1 MSIITQ
7 IQDPMTMNTITLAT
21 GVVKKVMVTAY
32 QAGQKGVDD
41 DGIRRTR
48 FNGKVIEASHK
59 ISILLTEGEEEVWV
73 SLGDKMVKHL
83 DKPIGLKQ
91 TDGTW
96 KNLAEGLKV
105 RLLVVGKEY
114 KGKMYYSGKLSKIF
128 VLEDAPADAKQQ
140 QQTPRKTQ
148 QKALQQPKN
157 DKAVSPSQVEKV
169 KVYGPVKAV
178 DGNVITIE
186 DEKLGEGKLILTPGQ
201 IAEGVEV
208 GVRVTALV
216 DKNTGNVLSN
226 FKVYAQKGREGAKR
240 KSGYDPVGVSCGHS
254 INALAELLLR
264 GFKPTDQLE
273 MCKKL
278 HSITAKLQKEY
289 AEDLGVT
296 TDAVGATVGNSI
308 LNGCRRCNLDAPD
321 IIADIYSEAKA
332 VLVNLS
338 EPLYA
343 YIKEH
348 PQGEDVN
355 VEQPEPRK
363 EEAKQESE
371 PLSQSNTIDAP
382 PTDYNPDEQ
391 FDFDDSIPF

>member
-1 MSIITQ
+1 MSVITQ
-7 IQDPMTMNTITLAT
+7 VQDPMTMNTITLAT

-73 SLGDKMVKHL
+73 SLGDKMVKHP

-96 KNLAEGLKV
+96 KDLVEGLKV
-105 RLLVVGKEY
+105 RLPVVGKEY
-114 KGKMYYSGKLSKIF
+114 KGKMYYSGKLSKILI
-128 VLEDAPADAKQQ
+128 LEDAPAEAKQQ

-148 QKALQQPKN
+148 QKAPQQPKN
-157 DKAVSPSQVEKV
+157 DKAVTPSQVEKV

-186 DEKLGEGKLILTPGQ
+186 DEKLGEGKLILTPEQ

-226 FKVYAQKGREGAKR
+226 FKVYTQKGKEGAKR
-240 KSGYDPVGVSCGHS
+240 KKGFSKEGIEAGHA
-254 INALAELLLR
+254 INAMFILRNRGLEIEDEL
-264 GFKPTDQLE
+264 QL
-273 MCKKL
+273 CKDL
-278 HSITAKLQKEY
+278 HYVSVKVKKAY
-289 AEDLGVT
+289 AERMAADL
-296 TDAVGATVGNSI
+296 DAVGAPAGQSVLKGCEMVDLNS
-308 LNGCRRCNLDAPD
+308 PD
-321 IIADIYSEAKA
+321 ILAEIEALANKVLSELSDPLYDFIKENPDG
-332 VLVNLS
+332 VPPVKGVETDNQPQDDGS
-338 EPLYA
+338 EPLTA
-343 YIKEH
+343 DN
-348 PQGEDVN
+348 QDV
-355 VEQPEPRK
+355 
-363 EEAKQESE
+363 
-371 PLSQSNTIDAP
+371 P
-382 PTDYNPDEQ
+382 PTDFRDKGFDEW
-391 FDFDDSIPF
+391 DSDIPF

>member
-1 MSIITQ
+1 MSVITQ
-7 IQDPMTMNTITLAT
+7 VQDPMTMNTITLAT

-59 ISILLTEGEEEVWV
+59 ISVLLTEGGEEVWV
-73 SLGDKMVKHL
+73 SLGDKMVKHP

-96 KNLAEGLKV
+96 KDLVEGLKV
-105 RLLVVGKEY
+105 RLPVTGKEY
-114 KGKMYYSGKLSKIF
+114 KGKMYYSGKLSKIL

-148 QKALQQPKN
+148 QKAPQQPKN
-157 DKAVSPSQVEKV
+157 DKAVNPSQVEKV

-186 DEKLGEGKLILTPGQ
+186 DEKLGEGKLILTPEQ

-226 FKVYAQKGREGAKR
+226 FKVYTQKGKEGAKR
-240 KSGYDPVGVSCGHS
+240 KKGFSKEGIEAGHAINSMFILRNRGLEIEDELQLCKDLHYVSV
-254 INALAELLLR
+254 
-264 GFKPTDQLE
+264 KV
-273 MCKKL
+273 KK
-278 HSITAKLQKEY
+278 AY
-289 AEDLGVT
+289 AERMAADL
-296 TDAVGATVGNSI
+296 DAVGAPAGQSVLKGCEMVDLNS
-308 LNGCRRCNLDAPD
+308 PD
-321 IIADIYSEAKA
+321 ILAEIEALANKVLSELSDPLYDFIKENPDG
-332 VLVNLS
+332 VPPTKGMETDNQLQDKGS
-338 EPLYA
+338 EPLTA
-343 YIKEH
+343 DN
-348 PQGEDVN
+348 QDV
-355 VEQPEPRK
+355 
-363 EEAKQESE
+363 
-371 PLSQSNTIDAP
+371 P
-382 PTDYNPDEQ
+382 PTDFRDKGFDEW
-391 FDFDDSIPF
+391 DSEDIPF

>member
-1 MSIITQ
+1 MSVITQ
-7 IQDPMTMNTITLAT
+7 VQDPMTMNTITLAT

-73 SLGDKMVKHL
+73 SLGDKMVKHP

-96 KNLAEGLKV
+96 KDLVEGLKV
-105 RLLVVGKEY
+105 RLPVVGKEY
-114 KGKMYYSGKLSKIF
+114 KGKMYYSGKLSKILI
-128 VLEDAPADAKQQ
+128 LEDAPAGAKQQ

-148 QKALQQPKN
+148 QKAQQQPKN
-157 DKAVSPSQVEKV
+157 DKAVTPSQVEKV

-186 DEKLGEGKLILTPGQ
+186 DEKLGEGKLILTPEQ

-226 FKVYAQKGREGAKR
+226 FKVYTQKGKEGAKR
-240 KSGYDPVGVSCGHS
+240 KKGFSKEGIEAGHA
-254 INALAELLLR
+254 INAMFILRNRGLEIEDEL
-264 GFKPTDQLE
+264 QL
-273 MCKKL
+273 CKDL
-278 HSITAKLQKEY
+278 HYVSVKVKKAY
-289 AEDLGVT
+289 AERMAADL
-296 TDAVGATVGNSI
+296 DAVGAPAGQSVLKGCEMVDLNS
-308 LNGCRRCNLDAPD
+308 PD
-321 IIADIYSEAKA
+321 ILAEIEALANK
-332 VLVNLS
+332 VLS
-338 EPLYA
+338 ELSDPLYDF
-343 YIKEH
+343 IKENPDGVPPTKGMKTDNQ
-348 PQGEDVN
+348 PQDEG
-355 VEQPEPRK
+355 
-363 EEAKQESE
+363 SE
-371 PLSQSNTIDAP
+371 PLSQSNTVDAP

>member
-1 MSIITQ
+1 MSVITQ
-7 IQDPMTMNTITLAT
+7 VQDPMTMNTITLAT

-73 SLGDKMVKHL
+73 SLGDKMVKHP

-96 KNLAEGLKV
+96 KDLVEGLKV
-105 RLLVVGKEY
+105 RLPVVGKEY
-114 KGKMYYSGKLSKIF
+114 KGKMYYSGKLSKILI
-128 VLEDAPADAKQQ
+128 LEDAPAGAKQQ

-148 QKALQQPKN
+148 QKAPQQPKN
-157 DKAVSPSQVEKV
+157 DKAVTPSQVEKV

-186 DEKLGEGKLILTPGQ
+186 DEKLGEGKLILTPEQ

-226 FKVYAQKGREGAKR
+226 FKVYTQKGKEGAKR
-240 KSGYDPVGVSCGHS
+240 KSGYDPIGVSTGHA
-254 INALAELLLR
+254 INALAELLQR
-264 GFKPTDQLE
+264 GFEPVNQLE
-273 MCKKL
+273 MCKQL
-278 HSITAKLQKEY
+278 HSLTARLQREY
-289 AEDLGVT
+289 AEDLGTT
-296 TDAVGATVGNSI
+296 TDAVGATVGNAI
-308 LNGCRRCNLDAPD
+308 LNGCRRCDLDEPN
-321 IIADIYSEAKA
+321 IIVGIYNEARA
-332 VLVNLS
+332 ILVNLA

-355 VEQPEPRK
+355 VEQPQPRQ
-363 EEAKQESE
+363 EDKQNSE
-371 PLSQSNTIDAP
+371 PLSQSNTVDAP

-391 FDFDDSIPF
+391 FDFDDDSIPF

>member
-1 MSIITQ
+1 MSVITQ
-7 IQDPMTMNTITLAT
+7 VQDPMTMNTITLAT

-73 SLGDKMVKHL
+73 SLGDKMVKHP

-96 KNLAEGLKV
+96 KDLVEGLKV
-105 RLLVVGKEY
+105 RLPVVGKEY
-114 KGKMYYSGKLSKIF
+114 KGKMYYSGKLSKILI
-128 VLEDAPADAKQQ
+128 LEDAPAGAKQQ

-148 QKALQQPKN
+148 QKAPQQPKN
-157 DKAVSPSQVEKV
+157 DKAVTPSQVEKV

-186 DEKLGEGKLILTPGQ
+186 DEKLGEGKLILTPEQ

-226 FKVYAQKGREGAKR
+226 FKVYTQKGKEGAKR
-240 KSGYDPVGVSCGHS
+240 KKGFSKEGIEAGHA
-254 INALAELLLR
+254 INAMFILRNRGLEIEDEL
-264 GFKPTDQLE
+264 QL
-273 MCKKL
+273 CKDL
-278 HSITAKLQKEY
+278 HYVSVKVKKAY
-289 AEDLGVT
+289 AERMAADL
-296 TDAVGATVGNSI
+296 DAVGAPAGQSVLKGCEMVDLNS
-308 LNGCRRCNLDAPD
+308 PD
-321 IIADIYSEAKA
+321 ILAEIEALANKVLSELSDPLYDFIKENPDG
-332 VLVNLS
+332 VPPTKGMEMDNQPQNEGS
-338 EPLYA
+338 EPLTA
-343 YIKEH
+343 DN
-348 PQGEDVN
+348 QDV
-355 VEQPEPRK
+355 
-363 EEAKQESE
+363 
-371 PLSQSNTIDAP
+371 P
-382 PTDYNPDEQ
+382 PTDFRDKGFDEW
-391 FDFDDSIPF
+391 DSEDIPF

>member
-1 MSIITQ
+1 MSVITQ
-7 IQDPMTMNTITLAT
+7 VQDPMTMNTITLAT

-73 SLGDKMVKHL
+73 SLGDKMVKHP

-96 KNLAEGLKV
+96 KDLVEGLKV
-105 RLLVVGKEY
+105 RLPVVGKEY
-114 KGKMYYSGKLSKIF
+114 KGKMYYSGKLSKIL
-128 VLEDAPADAKQQ
+128 VLEDAPAEAKQQ

-148 QKALQQPKN
+148 QKAQQQPKN
-157 DKAVSPSQVEKV
+157 DKAVTPSQVEKV

-186 DEKLGEGKLILTPGQ
+186 DEKLGEGKLILTPEQ

-226 FKVYAQKGREGAKR
+226 FKVYTQKGKEGAKR
-240 KSGYDPVGVSCGHS
+240 KKGFSKEGIEAGHA
-254 INALAELLLR
+254 INAMFILRNRGLEIEDEL
-264 GFKPTDQLE
+264 QL
-273 MCKKL
+273 CKDL
-278 HSITAKLQKEY
+278 HYVSVKVKKAY
-289 AEDLGVT
+289 AERMAADL
-296 TDAVGATVGNSI
+296 DAVGAPAGQSVLKGCEMVDLNS
-308 LNGCRRCNLDAPD
+308 PD
-321 IIADIYSEAKA
+321 ILAEIEALANK
-332 VLVNLS
+332 VLS
-338 EPLYA
+338 ELSDPLYDF
-343 YIKEH
+343 IKENPDGVPPTKGMKTDNQ
-348 PQGEDVN
+348 PQDEG
-355 VEQPEPRK
+355 
-363 EEAKQESE
+363 SE
-371 PLSQSNTIDAP
+371 PLSQSNTVDTP

>member
-1 MSIITQ
+1 MSVITQ
-7 IQDPMTMNTITLAT
+7 SQDPMTMNTITLAE
-21 GVVKKVMVTAY
+21 GVVKKVKVTAY

-59 ISILLTEGEEEVWV
+59 IAILLAEGEEEVWV
-73 SLGDKMVKHL
+73 SLGDKMVKNP

-96 KNLAEGLKV
+96 KDLVEGLKV
-105 RLLVVGKEY
+105 RLLVTGKEY
-114 KGKMYYSGKLSKIF
+114 NGKMYYSGKLSKIL
-128 VLEDAPADAKQQ
+128 VLGDAPAGAKQQ

-148 QKALQQPKN
+148 QKAPQQPKN
-157 DKAVSPSQVEKV
+157 DKAVNPSQVEKV

-186 DEKLGEGKLILTPGQ
+186 DEKLGEGKLILTPEQ

-226 FKVYAQKGREGAKR
+226 FKVYTQKGKEGAKR
-240 KSGYDPVGVSCGHS
+240 KSGYDPIGVSCGHS
-254 INALAELLLR
+254 INALAELLQR
-264 GFKPTDQLE
+264 GFEPVNQLE
-273 MCKKL
+273 MCKQL
-278 HSITAKLQKEY
+278 HSLTAKLQREY
-289 AEDLGVT
+289 AEDLGT
-296 TDAVGATVGNSI
+296 TPEVVGASVGNAI
-308 LNGCRRCNLDAPD
+308 LNGCRRCGLDEPN
-321 IIADIYSEAKA
+321 IIVGIYNEARA
-332 VLVNLS
+332 ILVNLA

-355 VEQPEPRK
+355 VEQPQPRQ
-363 EEAKQESE
+363 EDKQNSE
-371 PLSQSNTIDAP
+371 PLSQSNTVDAP
-382 PTDYNPDEQ
+382 PTDYDPLEQ
-391 FDFDDSIPF
+391 ADWDDVPF

>member
-1 MSIITQ
+1 MSVITQ
-7 IQDPMTMNTITLAT
+7 VQDPMTMNTITLAT

-73 SLGDKMVKHL
+73 SLGDKMVKHP

-96 KNLAEGLKV
+96 KDLVEGLKV
-105 RLLVVGKEY
+105 RLPVVGKEY
-114 KGKMYYSGKLSKIF
+114 KGKMYYSGKLSKILI
-128 VLEDAPADAKQQ
+128 LEDAPAGAKQQ

-148 QKALQQPKN
+148 QKAQQQPKN
-157 DKAVSPSQVEKV
+157 DKAVTPSQVEKV

-186 DEKLGEGKLILTPGQ
+186 DEKLGEGKLILTPEQ

-226 FKVYAQKGREGAKR
+226 FKVYTQKGKEGAKR
-240 KSGYDPVGVSCGHS
+240 KKGFSKEGIEAGHA
-254 INALAELLLR
+254 INAMFILRNRGLEIEDEL
-264 GFKPTDQLE
+264 QL
-273 MCKKL
+273 CKDL
-278 HSITAKLQKEY
+278 HYVSVKVKKAY
-289 AEDLGVT
+289 AERMAADL
-296 TDAVGATVGNSI
+296 DAVGAPAGQSVLKGCEMVDLNS
-308 LNGCRRCNLDAPD
+308 PD
-321 IIADIYSEAKA
+321 ILAEIEALANKVLSELSDPLYDFIKENPDG
-332 VLVNLS
+332 VPPTKRVKTDNKPQDEGS
-338 EPLYA
+338 EPLTA
-343 YIKEH
+343 DN
-348 PQGEDVN
+348 QDV
-355 VEQPEPRK
+355 
-363 EEAKQESE
+363 
-371 PLSQSNTIDAP
+371 P
-382 PTDYNPDEQ
+382 PTDFRDKGFDEW
-391 FDFDDSIPF
+391 DSEEIPF

>member
-1 MSIITQ
+1 MSVITQ
-7 IQDPMTMNTITLAT
+7 VQDPMTMNTITLAT

-73 SLGDKMVKHL
+73 SLGDKMVKHP

-96 KNLAEGLKV
+96 KDLVEGLKV
-105 RLLVVGKEY
+105 RLPVVGKEY
-114 KGKMYYSGKLSKIF
+114 KGKMYYSGKLSKILI
-128 VLEDAPADAKQQ
+128 LEDAPAGAKQQ

-148 QKALQQPKN
+148 QKAPQQPKN
-157 DKAVSPSQVEKV
+157 DKAVNPSQVEKV

-186 DEKLGEGKLILTPGQ
+186 DEKLGEGKLILTPEQ

-226 FKVYAQKGREGAKR
+226 FKVYTQKGKEGAKR
-240 KSGYDPVGVSCGHS
+240 KKGFSKEGIEAGHA
-254 INALAELLLR
+254 INAMFILRNRGLEIEDEL
-264 GFKPTDQLE
+264 QL
-273 MCKKL
+273 CKDL
-278 HSITAKLQKEY
+278 HYVSVKVKKAY
-289 AEDLGVT
+289 AERMAADL
-296 TDAVGATVGNSI
+296 DAVGAPAGQSVLKGCEMVDLNS
-308 LNGCRRCNLDAPD
+308 PD
-321 IIADIYSEAKA
+321 ILAEIEALANKVLSELSDPLYDFIKENPDG
-332 VLVNLS
+332 VPPTKGVKTDNKPQDEGS
-338 EPLYA
+338 EPLTA
-343 YIKEH
+343 DN
-348 PQGEDVN
+348 QDV
-355 VEQPEPRK
+355 
-363 EEAKQESE
+363 
-371 PLSQSNTIDAP
+371 P
-382 PTDYNPDEQ
+382 PTDFRDKGFDEW
-391 FDFDDSIPF
+391 DSEEIPF

>member
-1 MSIITQ
+1 MSVITQ
-7 IQDPMTMNTITLAT
+7 VQDPMTMNTITLAT

-73 SLGDKMVKHL
+73 SLGDKMVKHP

-96 KNLAEGLKV
+96 KDLVEGLKV
-105 RLLVVGKEY
+105 RLPVVGKEY
-114 KGKMYYSGKLSKIF
+114 KGKMYYSGKLSKILI
-128 VLEDAPADAKQQ
+128 LEDAPAGAKQQ

-148 QKALQQPKN
+148 QKAQQQPKN
-157 DKAVSPSQVEKV
+157 DKAVTPSQVEKV

-186 DEKLGEGKLILTPGQ
+186 DEKLGEGKLILTPEQ

-226 FKVYAQKGREGAKR
+226 FKVYTQKGKEGAKR
-240 KSGYDPVGVSCGHS
+240 KKGFSKEGIEAGHA
-254 INALAELLLR
+254 INAMFILRNRGLEIEDEL
-264 GFKPTDQLE
+264 QL
-273 MCKKL
+273 CKDL
-278 HSITAKLQKEY
+278 HYVSVKVKKAY
-289 AEDLGVT
+289 AERMAADL
-296 TDAVGATVGNSI
+296 DAVGAPAGQSVLKGCEMVDLNS
-308 LNGCRRCNLDAPD
+308 PD
-321 IIADIYSEAKA
+321 ILAEIEALANKVLSELSDPLYDFIKENPDGVPPTKGMETA
-332 VLVNLS
+332 NQPQDEGS
-338 EPLYA
+338 EPLTA
-343 YIKEH
+343 DN
-348 PQGEDVN
+348 QDV
-355 VEQPEPRK
+355 
-363 EEAKQESE
+363 
-371 PLSQSNTIDAP
+371 P
-382 PTDYNPDEQ
+382 PTDFRDKGFDEW
-391 FDFDDSIPF
+391 DSEEIPF

>member
-1 MSIITQ
+1 MSVITQ
-7 IQDPMTMNTITLAT
+7 VQDPMTMNTITLAT
-21 GVVKKVMVTAY
+21 GVVKKVMVAAY

-96 KNLAEGLKV
+96 KDLVEGLKV
-105 RLLVVGKEY
+105 RLPVVGKEY
-114 KGKMYYSGKLSKIF
+114 KGKMYYSGKLSKILI
-128 VLEDAPADAKQQ
+128 LEDAPAGAKQQ

-148 QKALQQPKN
+148 QKASQQPKN
-157 DKAVSPSQVEKV
+157 DKAVNPSQVEKV

-186 DEKLGEGKLILTPGQ
+186 DEKLGEGKLILTPEQ

-226 FKVYAQKGREGAKR
+226 FKVYTQKGKEGAKR
-240 KSGYDPVGVSCGHS
+240 KKGFSKEGIEAGHA
-254 INALAELLLR
+254 INAMFILRNRGLEIEDEL
-264 GFKPTDQLE
+264 QL
-273 MCKKL
+273 CKDL
-278 HSITAKLQKEY
+278 HYVSVKVKKAY
-289 AEDLGVT
+289 AERMAADL
-296 TDAVGATVGNSI
+296 DAVGAPAGQSVLKGCEMVDLNS
-308 LNGCRRCNLDAPD
+308 PD
-321 IIADIYSEAKA
+321 ILAEIEALANK
-332 VLVNLS
+332 VLS
-338 EPLYA
+338 ELSDPLYDF
-343 YIKEH
+343 IKENPDGVPPTKGMETDNQ
-348 PQGEDVN
+348 PQDEG
-355 VEQPEPRK
+355 
-363 EEAKQESE
+363 SE
-371 PLSQSNTIDAP
+371 PLSQSSIVDAP
-382 PTDYNPDEQ
+382 PTDYNPNEQ
-391 FDFDDSIPF
+391 FDFDDDIPF

>member
-1 MSIITQ
+1 MSVITQ
-7 IQDPMTMNTITLAT
+7 VQDPMTMNTITLAT

-73 SLGDKMVKHL
+73 SLGDKMVKHP

-96 KNLAEGLKV
+96 KDLVEGLKV
-105 RLLVVGKEY
+105 RLPVVGKEY
-114 KGKMYYSGKLSKIF
+114 KGKMYYSGKLSKILI
-128 VLEDAPADAKQQ
+128 LEDAPAGAKQQ

-148 QKALQQPKN
+148 QKAPQQPKN
-157 DKAVSPSQVEKV
+157 DKAVTPSQVEKV

-186 DEKLGEGKLILTPGQ
+186 DEKLGEGKLILTPEQ

-226 FKVYAQKGREGAKR
+226 FKVYTQKGKEGAKR
-240 KSGYDPVGVSCGHS
+240 KKGFSKEGIEAGHA
-254 INALAELLLR
+254 INAMFILRNRGLEIEDEL
-264 GFKPTDQLE
+264 QL
-273 MCKKL
+273 CKDL
-278 HSITAKLQKEY
+278 HYVSVKVKKAY
-289 AEDLGVT
+289 AERMAADL
-296 TDAVGATVGNSI
+296 DAVGAPAGQSVLKGCEMVDLNS
-308 LNGCRRCNLDAPD
+308 PD
-321 IIADIYSEAKA
+321 ILAEIEALANK
-332 VLVNLS
+332 VLS
-338 EPLYA
+338 ELSDPLYDF
-343 YIKEH
+343 IKENPDGVPPTKGMETANQ
-348 PQGEDVN
+348 PQDEG
-355 VEQPEPRK
+355 
-363 EEAKQESE
+363 SE
-371 PLSQSNTIDAP
+371 PLSQSNTVDAP
-382 PTDYNPDEQ
+382 PTDYDPNEQ
-391 FDFDDSIPF
+391 FDFDDDVPF

>member
-1 MSIITQ
+1 MSVITQ
-7 IQDPMTMNTITLAT
+7 SQDPMTMNTITLAE
-21 GVVKKVMVTAY
+21 GVVKKVKVTAY

-59 ISILLTEGEEEVWV
+59 IAILLAEGEEEVWV
-73 SLGDKMVKHL
+73 NLGDKMVKNP

-96 KNLAEGLKV
+96 KDLVEGLKV
-105 RLLVVGKEY
+105 RLLVTGKEY
-114 KGKMYYSGKLSKIF
+114 NGKMYYSGKLSKIL
-128 VLEDAPADAKQQ
+128 VLGDAPAGAKQQ

-148 QKALQQPKN
+148 QKAPQQPKDN
-157 DKAVSPSQVEKV
+157 KAVNPSQAEKV

-178 DGNVITIE
+178 DGNVVTIE
-186 DEKLGEGKLILTPGQ
+186 DEKLGEGKLILTPEQ

-216 DKNTGNVLSN
+216 DKNTGKVLSN
-226 FKVYAQKGREGAKR
+226 FKVYTQKGKEGAKR
-240 KSGYDPVGVSCGHS
+240 KSGYDPIGVSTGHA
-254 INALAELLLR
+254 INALAELLQR
-264 GFKPTDQLE
+264 GFEPVNQLE
-273 MCKKL
+273 TCKQL
-278 HSITAKLQKEY
+278 HSITAKLQREY
-289 AEDLGVT
+289 AEDLGT
-296 TDAVGATVGNSI
+296 TPEVVGASVGNAI
-308 LNGCRRCNLDAPD
+308 LNGCRRCDLDEPNIIVGIYNEARAILINLA
-321 IIADIYSEAKA
+321 
-332 VLVNLS
+332 

-355 VEQPEPRK
+355 VEQPQPHQED
-363 EEAKQESE
+363 KQNSE
-371 PLSQSNTIDAP
+371 PLSQSNTVDAP

-391 FDFDDSIPF
+391 FDWDDDVPF

>member
-1 MSIITQ
+1 MSVITQ
-7 IQDPMTMNTITLAT
+7 VQDPMTMNTITLAT

-59 ISILLTEGEEEVWV
+59 ISVLLTEGEEEVWV
-73 SLGDKMVKHL
+73 SLGDKMVKHP

-96 KNLAEGLKV
+96 KDLVEGLKV
-105 RLLVVGKEY
+105 RLPVVGKEY
-114 KGKMYYSGKLSKIF
+114 KGKMYYSGKLSKILI
-128 VLEDAPADAKQQ
+128 LEDAPAGAKQQ

-148 QKALQQPKN
+148 QKAQQQPKN
-157 DKAVSPSQVEKV
+157 DKAVTPSQVEKV

-186 DEKLGEGKLILTPGQ
+186 DEKLGEGKLILTPEQ

-226 FKVYAQKGREGAKR
+226 FKVYTQKGKEGAKR
-240 KSGYDPVGVSCGHS
+240 KKGFSKEGIEAGHA
-254 INALAELLLR
+254 INAMFILRNRGLEIEDEL
-264 GFKPTDQLE
+264 QL
-273 MCKKL
+273 CKDL
-278 HSITAKLQKEY
+278 HYVSVKVKKAY
-289 AEDLGVT
+289 AERMAADL
-296 TDAVGATVGNSI
+296 DAVGAPAGQSVLKGCEMVDLNS
-308 LNGCRRCNLDAPD
+308 PD
-321 IIADIYSEAKA
+321 ILAEIEALANK
-332 VLVNLS
+332 VLS
-338 EPLYA
+338 ELSDPLYDF
-343 YIKEH
+343 IKENPDGVPPTKGMKTDNQ
-348 PQGEDVN
+348 PQDEG
-355 VEQPEPRK
+355 
-363 EEAKQESE
+363 SE
-371 PLSQSNTIDAP
+371 PLSQSNTVDAP